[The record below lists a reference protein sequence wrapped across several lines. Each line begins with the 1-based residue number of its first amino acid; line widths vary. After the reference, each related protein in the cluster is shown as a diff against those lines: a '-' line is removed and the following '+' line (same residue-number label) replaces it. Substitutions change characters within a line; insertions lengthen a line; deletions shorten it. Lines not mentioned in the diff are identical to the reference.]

1 MIYSITYNDDKLLI
15 TEHGKNWSKGSVIDL
30 SNLTLAQIDYL
41 ISTLQNYKHN
51 NRIINNN

>member
-1 MIYSITYNDDKLLI
+1 MRYSISCNENKLLI
-15 TEHGKNWSKGSVIDL
+15 TEHGENWSKGSVIDL
-30 SNLTLAQIDYL
+30 KELSMAQIDYL